1 MTRKPPVVPP
11 GLTVE
16 FQPPPNVTSLTLTYK
31 LITPLFGGGAEPKKA
46 DPISTIRVPEIR
58 GLLRFWWR
66 ATLVDHCSSL
76 KEISEHEANLWGS
89 SSQPSNVKVQLLE
102 VHYDEV
108 GSLPAYTV
116 ENRKPRSSDQ
126 IVPYATFPLQPEQD
140 ELRDPSWKSEKVLKD
155 VTFTLKIQFPKG
167 RATEMENA
175 LWAWET
181 FGGIGARTR
190 RGFGALRLVKRDGE
204 IVALPDV
211 KSYYRGIQEKLATLK
226 SEREFC
232 RGIPHIGPNSIC
244 KLTTFDKSTKR
255 AWSDLIGK
263 YKDFRQSRNISY
275 VAERRHFGI
284 SHWPEPKLIR
294 SRFPKPGGGN
304 WAHPVVGPVI
314 AKAPRAKFGLPVLFQ
329 FPQAGE
335 PPTTT
340 LQGRLGD
347 DFHAKIDRMASPLI
361 LRPVSCS
368 QNGEEG
374 AVGLALILDWTPVE
388 PGQEVYTP
396 PGGLF
401 LTNNQGSSTV
411 TSDLDPSET
420 AAILPMV
427 NSKGMTNPLVR
438 FMDSL

>member
-1 MTRKPPVVPP
+1 MTRKPPEMPS
-11 GLTVE
+11 GLTVNY
-16 FQPPPNVTSLTLTYK
+16 QPPSGFTTLTLTYK

-66 ATLVDHCSSL
+66 ATLVDHCSNL
-76 KEISEHEANLWGS
+76 REISEHEADVWGS
-89 SSQPSNVKVQLLE
+89 SSQPSKVKVHL
-102 VHYDEV
+102 VDTHYDEA

-167 RATEMENA
+167 RAAEMENA

-190 RGFGALRLVKRDGE
+190 RGFGAIRLVKRDGQD
-204 IVALPDV
+204 VPSPDLQ
-211 KSYYRGIQEKLATLK
+211 SYEQSIRAKLNSLI
-226 SEREFC
+226 RNVNFC
-232 RGIPHIGPNSIC
+232 DGVPHIGPNSMF
-244 KLTTFDKSTKR
+244 KLTPFTNSTKG
-255 AWSDLIGK
+255 AWSDLIGR
-263 YKDFRQSRNISY
+263 YKNFRQSRNITY
-275 VAERRHFGI
+275 PGGRRHFGI
-284 SHWPEPKLIR
+284 SHWPEPNLIR

-304 WAHPVVGPVI
+304 WAHLVRYPVM
-314 AKAPRAKFGLPVLFQ
+314 AKVPRAKFGLPILFQ
-329 FPQAGE
+329 FPQPGE
-335 PPTTT
+335 PPSTT
-340 LQGRLGD
+340 LQGRLGN
-347 DFHAKIDRMASPLI
+347 AKIDRMASPLI

-368 QNGEEG
+368 KDGKEG

-388 PGQEVYTP
+388 LEQEVYTP

-401 LTNNQGSSTV
+401 LTNNIDNVPV
-411 TSDLDPSET
+411 TSDLSEHE
-420 AAILPMV
+420 AASIHPMK
-427 NSKGMTNPLVR
+427 SIANPLLS
-438 FMDSL
+438 FMNSL